1 MNISQAREDDGH
13 LNGNHAE
20 VLIGLHD
27 FLDAGEQVVVLEIGG
42 GLDLAVLLHLEDLE
56 LLLRHGGGRVG
67 AAYAA
72 VGGSG

>member
-1 MNISQAREDDGH
+1 MI
-13 LNGNHAE
+13 
-20 VLIGLHD
+20 
-27 FLDAGEQVVVLEIGG
+27 FLMRASRLWFLKSVVVLTIFNS
-42 GLDLAVLLHLEDLE
+42 LDLAVLLHLEDLE